1 MLLYAMPF
9 FVVHEHHSKN
19 FHYDFRLEMGG
30 TLKSWAVPKGP
41 SLSPQDK
48 RLAIMVEDHPLDYG
62 SFEGIIPD
70 TYYGAGPVIIWDS
83 GTYEPISIDMTKGHL
98 EFILNGRK
106 LKGTFILTKLKQK
119 DKEWLLIKKR
129 DKFAQPSYEIKPEL
143 TSEKS
148 KALKH

>member
-1 MLLYAMPF
+1 MF
-9 FVVHEHHSKN
+9 K
-19 FHYDFRLEMGG
+19 
-30 TLKSWAVPKGP
+30 KSVSF
-41 SLSPQDK
+41 SLTRS
-48 RLAIMVEDHPLDYG
+48 E
-62 SFEGIIPD
+62 
-70 TYYGAGPVIIWDS
+70 
-83 GTYEPISIDMTKGHL
+83 
-98 EFILNGRK
+98 

>member
-106 LKGTFILTKLKQK
+106 PSVPIYMRHFPPNSLDSKGGKEKANERKRFNESRKQ
-119 DKEWLLIKKR
+119 
-129 DKFAQPSYEIKPEL
+129 EIRYQ
-143 TSEKS
+143 SS
-148 KALKH
+148 S